1 MLLIL
6 EVKAGPMAGRNLAV
20 HPGETVSIGRDAQR
34 CNFSIPHDSFMSG
47 LHLTVKHD
55 SVGFRVCDQKSS
67 NGTFLNGAKI
77 TDAILKNGDEIRIG
91 QTAFS
96 VQIVPDEQPAS
107 AQPAKPMGL
116 ASKGTPELA
125 PPPIAPPIPAA
136 ENPLVT
142 AKKLPASPSER
153 PSDSGGSASPH
164 QAAKPLPSQRPP
176 VAAPLPPKPHGP
188 AAKGVILSVGSWAF
202 AFLPE
207 GWEVKEE
214 FGMQCARKDRF
225 PSTVTAT
232 EEMLPGEPALQQF
245 VESQVS
251 MLRQYLRE
259 PKIEAVLPPP
269 ISAVDERAAVEVRYA
284 TKDGET
290 IFFRRVYARHGRL
303 VGTITL
309 TTLEKELAEAQQAFD
324 AITTGAKFEPH
335 GTV

>member
-1 MLLIL
+1 VPLIL

-20 HPGETVSIGRDAQR
+20 RPGETVSVGRDPHR
-34 CNFSIPHDSFMSG
+34 SNFAIPHDSFMSG

-55 SVGFRVCDQKSS
+55 SQGFRVCDQKSS
-67 NGTFLNGAKI
+67 NGTFLNGARI
-77 TDAILKNGDEIRIG
+77 TEAILKNGDEIRTG

-107 AQPAKPMGL
+107 AQSAKP
-116 ASKGTPELA
+116 AAPVPQNIPEIA
-125 PPPIAPPIPAA
+125 RPPIAPPVTPA
-136 ENPLVT
+136 ESPLVT
-142 AKKLPASPSER
+142 SKKLPSGPSEK
-153 PSDSGGSASPH
+153 PSDSSAPASL
-164 QAAKPLPSQRPP
+164 QQSVKPLSSQKPP
-176 VAAPLPPKPHGP
+176 VAPEPAPKSHGP
-188 AAKGVILSVGSWAF
+188 AAKGLILSVGSWAF
-202 AFLPE
+202 THLPE

-225 PSTVTAT
+225 PSTVTVA
-232 EEMLPGEPALQQF
+232 EEMLPGEPALQHF

-269 ISAVDERAAVEVRYA
+269 ISGVEERAAVEVRYA

-290 IFFRRVYARHGRL
+290 IFFRRVYARRGRL

-309 TTLEKELAEAQQAFD
+309 TTLEKELAEVQQAFD
-324 AITTGAKFEPH
+324 AITTGAKFESH
-335 GTV
+335 GAV